1 MAFTDATLK
10 VGADAIAAAITHVSL
25 HTTGAV
31 TSSANESTAARQA
44 VSWSVDSDADLTAG
58 PINFTGGAAS
68 GAVVRVGY
76 WSASSGGTYRGGVLL
91 TGDAA
96 FNAAGEYTV
105 DSITETGT
113 ST

>member
-1 MAFTDATLK
+1 MAFTDATLSI
-10 VGADAIAAAITHVSL
+10 GAQAIADSITHVSL

-31 TSSANESTAARQA
+31 TSSATESAAARQA
-44 VSWSVDSDADLTAG
+44 ISWTVDADGDLTAG

-76 WSASSGGTYRGGVLL
+76 WSASTSGTYRGGVLL

-96 FNAAGEYTV
+96 FNASGEYTV